1 MNQTRKTALKAI
13 KYFLPKRLSESDDYL
28 INATKN
34 ETTVKNNIYIYIYIY
49 INHVKM
55 SKSSK
60 EKTIISLAD
69 LQENLLKLKNLR
81 KIIIRFK
88 ADSAS
93 KKR

>member
-34 ETTVKNNIYIYIYIY
+34 ETTVKNKIYIYIY